1 MAVSSS
7 PTKTFENIIVREVE
21 RLDTESRLGGLEME
35 SVRKLE
41 ILARS
46 WRAYSASK
54 IERAADDIGTL
65 SAEDL
70 IALARGAKI
79 EAESEP
85 HDAGEGSGQESSSGS
100 TLEDE

>member
-1 MAVSSS
+1 MSSS

-54 IERAADDIGTL
+54 IERATDDIGTL

-70 IALARGAKI
+70 VAIARGTKTQ
-79 EAESEP
+79 AESEP
-85 HDAGEGSGQESSSGS
+85 DDAGEGSSEEPGSSPA
-100 TLEDE
+100 LEDE